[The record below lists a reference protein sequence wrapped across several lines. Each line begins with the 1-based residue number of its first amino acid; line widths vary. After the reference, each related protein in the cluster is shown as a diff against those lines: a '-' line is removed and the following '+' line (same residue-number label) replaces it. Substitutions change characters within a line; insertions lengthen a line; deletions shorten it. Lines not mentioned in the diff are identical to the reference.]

1 MRGWLIPVLIN
12 WITKPLVHKF
22 SLLHNYLKVQESL
35 CYIFNLP
42 RPACKGL
49 SYLESSKKIFKW
61 SNDRHNLTVCFMNT
75 GTTYHD
81 ETQYLANSL
90 CDWIWLNIPPCRGA
104 GESWVLTSWHVITRH
119 DTWCGARAD
128 QGTCH
133 HSKGS
138 NMCNVRG
145 LAVMSNLYISNPQ
158 PQSEPRLCSLCG
170 QCEAAGFYWFPQL

>member
-1 MRGWLIPVLIN
+1 MRIKVKCFEGFYLLD
-12 WITKPLVHKF
+12 HF
-22 SLLHNYLKVQESL
+22 SFVFCTGCCFIWQ
-35 CYIFNLP
+35 
-42 RPACKGL
+42 
-49 SYLESSKKIFKW
+49 
-61 SNDRHNLTVCFMNT
+61 TVCFRNN
-75 GTTYHD
+75 GTRYRD

-145 LAVMSNLYISNPQ
+145 LSVMSNLYISNPQ

-170 QCEAAGFYWFPQL
+170 QREAAGFYWFPQL